1 MSEKSTILLPLGRR
15 IILILSGAALALL
28 LAGLFI
34 WQFVHREREY
44 TLDTFAMGSYVR
56 QTLWGREPDEAAA
69 DTVQRIEQL
78 EREISWR
85 RDGDIGKMNAQAGGE
100 PVTVEDTGELLE
112 ELLELSERSGGAL
125 DITLGPVTRLW
136 DFDGEPRLPNPEEL
150 EKALALVDYRKLS
163 MDSEEYMYAVPIED
177 GSHLDCIG
185 TKYHVSLKEPGMALD
200 LGAVGKGAACDEAA
214 ETIYREG
221 ISGMVA
227 SVGGSVCL
235 RGEKPDGEPFRVSVR
250 DPKGNPAESLGVLEL
265 DGGCISTSGSY
276 EKYFEQDGKRYHHIL
291 DPRTGYP
298 AESGLLSVTVWCPP
312 ELDCK
317 YPGALSDGL
326 ATACFVLG
334 LEDGQKLLESYGA
347 EGIFIGDDGKL
358 TVTEG
363 LKGRFTPREDG

>member
-136 DFDGEPRLPNPEEL
+136 DFDGEPRLP
-150 EKALALVDYRKLS
+150 D
-163 MDSEEYMYAVPIED
+163 
-177 GSHLDCIG
+177 
-185 TKYHVSLKEPGMALD
+185 PG
-200 LGAVGKGAACDEAA
+200 GA
-214 ETIYREG
+214 
-221 ISGMVA
+221 
-227 SVGGSVCL
+227 
-235 RGEKPDGEPFRVSVR
+235 
-250 DPKGNPAESLGVLEL
+250 
-265 DGGCISTSGSY
+265 
-276 EKYFEQDGKRYHHIL
+276 
-291 DPRTGYP
+291 
-298 AESGLLSVTVWCPP
+298 
-312 ELDCK
+312 
-317 YPGALSDGL
+317 
-326 ATACFVLG
+326 
-334 LEDGQKLLESYGA
+334 
-347 EGIFIGDDGKL
+347 
-358 TVTEG
+358 
-363 LKGRFTPREDG
+363 